1 MLVGRSVCNL
11 YVSCLVPKIFQ
22 TLFLEVVQHEGYG
35 AGFFVSDLLP
45 PCALGLFGASF

>member
-1 MLVGRSVCNL
+1 MLVRRSVRNL
-11 YVSCLVPKIFQ
+11 YVSCLVSKIFQ
-22 TLFLEVVQHEGYG
+22 TLFPAVVQPEGYG

>member
-11 YVSCLVPKIFQ
+11 YVSCLAPKIFQ